1 MTSRPRWVFGFHW
14 SPVAVLGSVNTSV
27 MVSVLLSLGVVWV
40 SGRGL
45 RRDLVEMGAAV
56 VSVGELTECFGGYLW
71 H

>member
-1 MTSRPRWVFGFHW
+1 
-14 SPVAVLGSVNTSV
+14 

-45 RRDLVEMGAAV
+45 RRDLVEMGAGV
-56 VSVGELTECFGGYLW
+56 VSVGELPECFGGYLW